1 MAGFFLGENRVE
13 AEKKGRNKGCHLEGR
28 EVIHIS
34 MFDWEREVVTRDYHL
49 SQP

>member
-1 MAGFFLGENRVE
+1 MGPRKKKKFLHSER
-13 AEKKGRNKGCHLEGR
+13 RNKGCHLEGR

-34 MFDWEREVVTRDYHL
+34 MFDWEREVATRDYHL